1 MEDFKLLIDLHK
13 NAYRQGPGGDT
24 ETEKALDLAGIDR
37 LLPLKIA
44 DIGCGTGAS
53 TLLLA
58 RLLNAQITAV
68 EFLDVL
74 EGRAKAAGIVDKIST
89 LSTSMD
95 DLPFENDQFDIIWSE
110 GAIYNIGF
118 KSGIEYWKQFLKP
131 GGVLVVSEIT
141 WLTESRPEELQK
153 HWDTEYPEVDLASAK
168 IAILEKSGFSPV
180 GYFFLP
186 EYCWFENYYQ
196 PIQNS
201 LEDFLKRN
209 DHSEEAKV
217 IAEAEKVEIKLF
229 EKYKDYFS
237 YGVYVAKK
245 IKS

>member
-1 MEDFKLLIDLHK
+1 
-13 NAYRQGPGGDT
+13 
-24 ETEKALDLAGIDR
+24 
-37 LLPLKIA
+37 LKIA

>member
-1 MEDFKLLIDLHK
+1 
-13 NAYRQGPGGDT
+13 
-24 ETEKALDLAGIDR
+24 
-37 LLPLKIA
+37 
-44 DIGCGTGAS
+44 
-53 TLLLA
+53 
-58 RLLNAQITAV
+58 
-68 EFLDVL
+68 
-74 EGRAKAAGIVDKIST
+74 
-89 LSTSMD
+89 MD